1 MPQNTKVKRYN
12 PPSYRLGRGLRWQ
25 VAPKSSRA
33 ESSNGT
39 NTMKQINTL
48 AELKADCVENGGCGE
63 FFVSLNGGLKSS
75 KTIYWEEEGDD
86 FNVIHEVDFS
96 DETFDDHTLMT
107 ESIIGE
113 AMMKGALYS
122 YND

>member
-1 MPQNTKVKRYN
+1 
-12 PPSYRLGRGLRWQ
+12 
-25 VAPKSSRA
+25 
-33 ESSNGT
+33 
-39 NTMKQINTL
+39 MKKISTIE
-48 AELKADCVENGGCGE
+48 ELKQDCIDNGGCGE
-63 FFVSLNGGLKSS
+63 FFISFNGGLKSS

-96 DETFDDHTLMT
+96 DETFDDHQLMT

-113 AMMKGALYS
+113 AMMKGAFYS